1 MIRLYEEVLG
11 LNNGDRPPFDVHGA
25 WLYSGENP
33 IVHLVEVSK
42 HLETTGNID
51 HFALKAQEYEKMC
64 EKLIALSI
72 PFELLD
78 VANTSVRQIFIKDPS
93 GVKIELNFSEG

>member
-1 MIRLYEEVLG
+1 M
-11 LNNGDRPPFDVHGA
+11 NNGDRPPFDVHGA

-64 EKLIALSI
+64 EKLFALSI
-72 PFELLD
+72 PFELLCTQHICSSD
-78 VANTSVRQIFIKDPS
+78 FHQGSKW
-93 GVKIELNFSEG
+93 SENRTKFF